1 MTKDKS
7 FDFTVLLLINVE
19 IFALD
24 KTDTQNRRIWTSS
37 F

>member
-19 IFALD
+19 SFVLD

>member
-19 IFALD
+19 IFVLD
-24 KTDTQNRRIWTSS
+24 KTDTQNRSIWNSS
-37 F
+37 C